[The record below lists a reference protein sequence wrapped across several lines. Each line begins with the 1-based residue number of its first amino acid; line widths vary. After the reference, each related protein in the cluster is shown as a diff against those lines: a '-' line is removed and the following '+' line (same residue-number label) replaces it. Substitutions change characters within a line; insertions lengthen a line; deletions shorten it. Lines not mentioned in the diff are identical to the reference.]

1 MDRLKD
7 RCVRTRRVRDRIG
20 HDLASELIVTRRK
33 ADRELL
39 VASSVALG
47 WTPSTRAAAP
57 GQPDIVGLK
66 QSFCLQP
73 VEVELRL
80 VAGDS
85 DGMRRLVAADWLILG
100 ADELIQPATYRV
112 GQDADPR
119 DVPVKAAH
127 NTPPANGQIS

>member
-1 MDRLKD
+1 MDCLKD
-7 RCVRTRRVRDRIG
+7 RCVRTRRVGDRIG

-47 WTPSTRAAAP
+47 WTPSTRAVAP

-66 QSFCLQP
+66 QSFCLQS